1 MSHLSKTRRSR
12 TLINGAKKRRR
23 KRKRE
28 VTFLVLYSCKKG
40 MTLLSLSICF
50 SGRAPWWREPYDMR
64 FPCSSS
70 HQLKFGEKKTK
81 EGRSRYVSQRFV
93 DERIKSIKHT
103 RNQHAFPFV
112 LVSDIPVTS
121 RERNRNRNQFSLFYF
136 WLFIKTQIQIF
147 LPTLCFQIFLSI
159 ITLYYQIK
167 ILSICLDSDH
177 VQIKTLNIY
186 LDSCNVQRFCASSV
200 FGGSRAY
207 YSLLSK
213 SKH

>member
-1 MSHLSKTRRSR
+1 MSHLSETPRSR
-12 TLINGAKKRRR
+12 TLINGAKKRKR

-121 RERNRNRNQFSLFYF
+121 RERNRNRNQFSLFFFGFLLKLRSRYF
-136 WLFIKTQIQIF
+136 
-147 LPTLCFQIFLSI
+147 
-159 ITLYYQIK
+159 YQR
-167 ILSICLDSDH
+167 
-177 VQIKTLNIY
+177 Y
-186 LDSCNVQRFCASSV
+186 FFRYF
-200 FGGSRAY
+200 
-207 YSLLSK
+207 
-213 SKH
+213 